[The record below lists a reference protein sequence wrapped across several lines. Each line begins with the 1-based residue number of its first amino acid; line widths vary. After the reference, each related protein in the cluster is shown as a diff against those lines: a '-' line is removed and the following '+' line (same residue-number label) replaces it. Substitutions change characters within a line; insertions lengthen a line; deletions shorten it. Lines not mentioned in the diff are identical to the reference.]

1 MAGIYIHIPFCSN
14 KCYYC
19 DFYSIASKK
28 NKSLFIDTLL
38 TEIDQ
43 RSNYLN
49 NDLIETIYF
58 GGGTPS
64 ILNIDELKKII
75 NKLNSVSDLSQV
87 KEFTFESN
95 PEDITPKYIND
106 LKSINVNR
114 LSIGIQSFFDD
125 DLKLMNRVHSST
137 QAKQAINNAIENGIT
152 NISIDLIYGLPNSN
166 ILKWKENIKTALK
179 FDVNHISAYHL
190 TYEPRTVFYKYL
202 EQKKISKIS
211 EELSIEQY
219 NLLTTTLAENNFKHY
234 EISNFAKNNKFSL
247 HNLNYW
253 DNIKYVGFGPSAHSF
268 DLKSRQWNISN
279 LNQYIKLISENK
291 IYFEKEILTK
301 KDKFNDFIITH
312 LRTKNGIN
320 KTELKSNFSKKY
332 IDYFFDKLKLYGTSD
347 NLINKPEKVYLSEKG
362 FLISDKIFEDFI
374 YI

>member
-64 ILNIDELKKII
+64 ILNIDELKKILD
-75 NKLNSVSDLSQV
+75 KLNSVFNLSQV

-219 NLLTTTLAENNFKHY
+219 NLLTTTLAKNNFKHY

-253 DNIKYVGFGPSAHSF
+253 GNIKYVGFGPSAHSF

>member
-179 FDVNHISAYHL
+179 FNVSHISAYHL

-202 EQKKISKIS
+202 EQKRISKIS

-253 DNIKYVGFGPSAHSF
+253 NNIKYVGFGPSAHSF